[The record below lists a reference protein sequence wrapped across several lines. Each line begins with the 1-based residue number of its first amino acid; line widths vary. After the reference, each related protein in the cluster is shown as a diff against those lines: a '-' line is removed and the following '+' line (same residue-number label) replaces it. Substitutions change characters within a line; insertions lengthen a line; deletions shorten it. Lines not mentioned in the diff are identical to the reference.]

1 MNTPRFA
8 TQKET
13 FFRRWRERALSQRD
27 FERIFFVLLVI
38 ALPGGGSEVFINAER
53 GLYDAMQPLM
63 FGLIIPFAIG
73 FYLLAYRSYLR
84 VGIRYSKF
92 IWFSF
97 PVAATIVFSLLLPGN
112 LLWINAFS
120 ASWKDTIVQ
129 GPITQTRTQGKGRT
143 SYFVIVSYN
152 GHPVELKIHRKEY
165 QQLNVGEVYSRE
177 MKLGGLGYYWDW
189 RLR

>member
-1 MNTPRFA
+1 MSPFTA
-8 TQKET
+8 QKET
-13 FFRRWRERALSQRD
+13 FLRRWRERALSQRD
-27 FERIFFVLLVI
+27 FERILFVLLAI
-38 ALPGGGSEVFINAER
+38 ALPGGVPEIFIETER
-53 GLYDAMQPLM
+53 GLYDAMEPLM
-63 FGLIIPFAIG
+63 VGLMIPFAIG
-73 FYLLAYRSYLR
+73 FSLLAYGSYPQ
-84 VGIRYSKF
+84 VGIKYGKF

-97 PVAATIVFSLLLPGN
+97 PVAAVIAFSLLLPGH

-165 QQLNVGEVYSRE
+165 QQLNVGEIYSRE
-177 MKLGGLGYYWDW
+177 MKRGGLGYYWEW
-189 RLR
+189 RFW